1 MDQHWP
7 DSLPLKSR
15 RAIKLRV
22 RWLLQVIV
30 TVLPVLVFSKP
41 AVPLILLVGNKV
53 ARRSV
58 VLNLFG
64 SPRADLPTLAGV
76 PDLSNLS
83 LQMVRQDA
91 MLLPVIFSSESEASN
106 VEDTSVT
113 MGRALSLEVKDLIGS
128 ALRMPPVPE
137 AASWECR
144 LPVGLNWQGVLQ
156 MAASS
161 SFSRRGQNRP
171 KLAVKAF
178 SSFNYRG
185 RFQSTK
191 AENFHRIRVS
201 VFAW

>member
-1 MDQHWP
+1 LPQRNGSASARPTTAEVEAEDQTASTLASSSGCNCAP
-7 DSLPLKSR
+7 SSC
-15 RAIKLRV
+15 
-22 RWLLQVIV
+22 
-30 TVLPVLVFSKP
+30 VLEARCSSNTAGWKQGGSKISGAHP
-41 AVPLILLVGNKV
+41 I
-53 ARRSV
+53 RH
-58 VLNLFG
+58 
-64 SPRADLPTLAGV
+64 SPLAGV
-76 PDLSNLS
+76 LDLSNLS
-83 LQMVRQDA
+83 LQIVRQDA

-161 SFSRRGQNRP
+161 SFSRRGQNHS
-171 KLAVKAF
+171 KLAVKPL

-185 RFQSTK
+185 RFQSTQR
-191 AENFHRIRVS
+191 ENFRRI
-201 VFAW
+201 WN

>member
-1 MDQHWP
+1 MDQHRP
-7 DSLPLKSR
+7 DPLPLKSR
-15 RAIKLRV
+15 RRIKLRV
-22 RWLLQVIV
+22 RWLLQVVV

-58 VLNLFG
+58 ALILFG
-64 SPRADLPTLAGV
+64 TPRANLPTLAGV
-76 PDLSNLS
+76 LDLSNLS
-83 LQMVRQDA
+83 LQIVRQDA

-113 MGRALSLEVKDLIGS
+113 MGRALSLQVKDLIGS

-161 SFSRRGQNRP
+161 AFARRGQTHP
-171 KLAVKAF
+171 KPAVKVF
-178 SSFNYRG
+178 SSFPYRR

-191 AENFHRIRVS
+191 AENFRRIRD
-201 VFAW
+201 

>member
-1 MDQHWP
+1 MDQHRP
-7 DSLPLKSR
+7 DPLPLKSR
-15 RAIKLRV
+15 RRIKLRV
-22 RWLLQVIV
+22 RWLLQVVV

-58 VLNLFG
+58 ALILFG
-64 SPRADLPTLAGV
+64 TPRADLPTLAGV
-76 PDLSNLS
+76 LDLSNLS
-83 LQMVRQDA
+83 LQIVRQDA

-161 SFSRRGQNRP
+161 SFSRRGQNHS
-171 KLAVKAF
+171 KLAVKPL

-185 RFQSTK
+185 RFQSTQR
-191 AENFHRIRVS
+191 ENFRRI
-201 VFAW
+201 WN